1 MPSRIHNCLFC
12 DSARHTHLDCT
23 TNINGR
29 RKVLETCMLM
39 TEMPDFQSYTK
50 KELKFVSHITPHT
63 NTTIRTLGQ
72 DEYEYEP
79 IPLTLCTSKR
89 ANALQTR
96 WETLQNAKKQHK
108 HPICNDGC
116 SICSGKRRE
125 TYNWSI
131 EHGEWIMA
139 NYDSLYDN
147 KTISK
152 CCGQT
157 FCTPCW
163 VSRQCY
169 CSHYEIIDKIL
180 FPDIRGVSMGR
191 NKVQAFVHYQ
201 QCPGCDAKAYVEEW
215 YDRVRRD
222 AR

>member
-1 MPSRIHNCLFC
+1 
-12 DSARHTHLDCT
+12 
-23 TNINGR
+23 
-29 RKVLETCMLM
+29 MLM

-63 NTTIRTLGQ
+63 NTIIRTLGSE
-72 DEYEYEP
+72 EYEYDP
-79 IPLTLCTSKR
+79 IPLTLCKSKM
-89 ANALQTR
+89 AKALQVR
-96 WETLQNAKKQHK
+96 WDALQSAKKQTK

-131 EHGEWIMA
+131 EHGDWIMA
-139 NYDSLYDN
+139 DYDSIYDH

-152 CCGQT
+152 CCKQT

-163 VSRQCY
+163 VRQQCY
-169 CSHYEIIDKIL
+169 CSHYEIIDKTL
-180 FPDIRGVSMGR
+180 HPDIRGVSMGR
-191 NKVQAFVHYQ
+191 NKVQAFVHYK
-201 QCPGCDAKAYVEEW
+201 QCPECDTKVYLEEW

-222 AR
+222 AC